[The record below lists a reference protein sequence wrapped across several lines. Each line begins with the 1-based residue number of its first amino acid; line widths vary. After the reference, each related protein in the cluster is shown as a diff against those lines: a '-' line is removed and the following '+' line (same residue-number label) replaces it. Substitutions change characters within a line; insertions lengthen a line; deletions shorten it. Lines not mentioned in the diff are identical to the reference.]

1 TDFENQEYLYQT
13 RQLNFKQSKKINQ
26 LLNELNNTKSVNQIF
41 KETNIDTM
49 SIRQN
54 PDQLIKFYD
63 DKYIS
68 WNAKQV
74 SFISEKLSQ
83 IETYK
88 KYYENYLEL
97 GCCVHMHQRYRDE
110 YVIKVFENGTLT
122 NTFTSRKSLPNSKKL
137 PWTNSKDLRNY
148 NQNVDKL

>member
-1 TDFENQEYLYQT
+1 MKTLHTIILLLFSGTLLAQSPKQTIEVHYNLYSTDFENQEYLYQT

-97 GCCVHMHQRYRDE
+97 GCCAHMH
-110 YVIKVFENGTLT
+110 
-122 NTFTSRKSLPNSKKL
+122 
-137 PWTNSKDLRNY
+137 
-148 NQNVDKL
+148 